1 MLYIT
6 LGEVESKK
14 IEESNDVI
22 IYPGPWFDDDYEVS
36 WLNNQMA
43 KDIIM
48 GIDKSEHVKDHLI
61 ISPVLG
67 GISPQQL
74 STGCK
79 ATLYML
85 NNPGTYIRGERF
97 GDNCFYWL
105 GKIGELQDIHIT
117 LCHYLDDDV
126 DLIATITNTGVVIH
140 NSHELNKELLEA
152 DIKDIEDRQENNR
165 EQ

>member
-14 IEESNDVI
+14 VEEANNVI
-22 IYPGPWFDDDYEVS
+22 IYPGSWFDVEYEAS

-48 GIDKSEHVKDHLI
+48 GIDKSEHISDHI
-61 ISPVLG
+61 IMSPVLG
-67 GISPQQL
+67 AITPRHL

-85 NNPGTYIRGERF
+85 NNPGTIIRGERF

-126 DLIATITNTGVVIH
+126 DLIATITNTNVVIH
-140 NSHELNKELLEA
+140 NSYELNGELVKAHAKELGV
-152 DIKDIEDRQENNR
+152 
-165 EQ
+165 